1 MCGEVTVRATMA
13 DPIMRA
19 CRCDMCRQHTSSMFL
34 SLTVDEGS
42 LVFEGPVKTYR
53 SSDWAE
59 RGFCGTCGSTL
70 FYGMIADGQRRP
82 SAGLFKDAAHAR
94 LTGEYFTDNAP
105 TYALSGTHTKMT
117 TQETIALFAPDLGDD
132 Q

>member
-19 CRCDMCRQHTSSMFL
+19 CRCDMCRQHTSSMFM

-42 LVFEGPVKTYR
+42 LEFEGPVKAYR
-53 SSDWAE
+53 SSEWAE

-70 FYGMIADGQRRP
+70 FYGTIGDGVRRP
-82 SAGLFKDAAHAR
+82 AAGLFKDAANAV

-105 TYALSGTHTKMT
+105 NYALSGTHTKMT
-117 TQETIALFAPDLGDD
+117 TKETFELFAPELGEK